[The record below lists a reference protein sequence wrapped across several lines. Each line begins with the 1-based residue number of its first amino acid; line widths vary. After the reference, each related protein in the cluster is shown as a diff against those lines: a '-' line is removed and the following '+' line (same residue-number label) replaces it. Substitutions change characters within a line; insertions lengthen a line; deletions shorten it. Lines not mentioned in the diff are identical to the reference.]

1 MVATVCE
8 TDIPAEL
15 VVWSEKVPGG
25 DYWHGVIPRWQ
36 TLRITDLG
44 GPRGWR

>member
-15 VVWSEKVPGG
+15 VVWSEKVPGEAIG
-25 DYWHGVIPRWQ
+25 TG
-36 TLRITDLG
+36 
-44 GPRGWR
+44 